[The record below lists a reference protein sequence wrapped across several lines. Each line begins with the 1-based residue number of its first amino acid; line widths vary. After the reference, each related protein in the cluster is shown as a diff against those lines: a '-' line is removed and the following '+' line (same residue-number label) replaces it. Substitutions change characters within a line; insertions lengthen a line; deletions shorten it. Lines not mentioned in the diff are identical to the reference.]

1 MNYQLKN
8 IEKREFIMYIIIAVM
23 AGVIIAQTIIAVTLY
38 TSVSKAKT
46 MYEEAL
52 DERVQMQEEINR
64 LINEETSNNYSDD
77 IPFVTEGG
85 EELSLPT
92 QP

>member
-1 MNYQLKN
+1 MKYQLKN
-8 IEKREFIMYIIIAVM
+8 REKREFIMYIIIAVM

-38 TSVSKAKT
+38 TSVNKAKT

-77 IPFVTEGG
+77 IPYVTEGG
-85 EELSLPT
+85 EVLSLPT